1 MRLRSFTP
9 TAAALTGA
17 GRTLIARP
25 RYAITGGV
33 VVSLTAIAVVALAV
47 GVTPPPMP
55 PKPMQ
60 ARASGLPT
68 ATMPMSVAPILRTD
82 QGPARAAH
90 PVAFAALQPDTLPG
104 LGRLILAPYRPWHGT
119 RSATLSPH
127 PPARQAPPQMAEA
140 ESVAPPKPTAAATT
154 RPQARPQALVA
165 RLSDRESGTNNTPD
179 AADTLSAS
187 LRPQKRPVKLA
198 ARAVARRDSPRA
210 VASAAPAKTAPQQ
223 QQQPKPQKVAAVAT
237 PSPST
242 SLRLGKRGD
251 GCARKL
257 ARAMPRRGFGANDGS
272 AVMARLTGLEGTRR
286 DQVVM
291 NEVLSGNMPGFLHDL
306 TPVKFNGRMAD
317 GTAAQVTICVTPDYL
332 ALGSERDFVRV
343 PLGLRAATRIAERF
357 DMLLP
362 TSRMVDAIYRNA
374 QLRLPPRP
382 MDPGPQMTSTT
393 YLLRHNA
400 TIEKQRNSAGA
411 PAGTLISGH
420 KKDLVLTNRITKRQG
435 RVAIYG
441 WHRPSGNPIQPLST
455 VHGAEYA
462 DYSHGIRLVSKTAYV
477 NGRAV
482 NLRDMLA
489 DPRYASLVSKEGPI
503 AGPHLLMAS
512 LAGN

>member
-1 MRLRSFTP
+1 MRLRTFIPS
-9 TAAALTGA
+9 AAALTGA
-17 GRTLIARP
+17 GRVLVARP
-25 RYAITGGV
+25 RYAIVGGAIL
-33 VVSLTAIAVVALAV
+33 SLTAVAVVALAV
-47 GVTPPPMP
+47 GMTPPPVP
-55 PKPMQ
+55 PKPIQ
-60 ARASGLPT
+60 ARAPGLPT
-68 ATMPMSVAPILRTD
+68 AVMPMSVAPVLRTD

-90 PVAFAALQPDTLPG
+90 PAAFAALQPDALPG
-104 LGRLILAPYRPWHGT
+104 LGRLTITPYRPWHGT
-119 RSATLSPH
+119 RSATASPH
-127 PPARQAPPQMAEA
+127 PPARRTPLKMAEA
-140 ESVAPPKPTAAATT
+140 ENVAPRPIGPATT
-154 RPQARPQALVA
+154 RPQARPQTLLASLP
-165 RLSDRESGTNNTPD
+165 DPTPDNNRATD

-187 LRPQKRPVKLA
+187 LRPQKRPAKLA
-198 ARAVARRDSPRA
+198 ARVVARNDNPRA
-210 VASAAPAKTAPQQ
+210 VASAAPAKTTPQP
-223 QQQPKPQKVAAVAT
+223 QPKPQKVAAVAS
-237 PSPST
+237 PSPA
-242 SLRLGKRGD
+242 LRLGARGD
-251 GCARKL
+251 GCTRKL
-257 ARAMPRRGFGANDGS
+257 ARAMPRRGFGAGDGS
-272 AVMARLTGLEGTRR
+272 TVMARLTGLEGTRR
-286 DQVVM
+286 DQAVM
-291 NEVLSGNMPGFLHDL
+291 NEVLSGNMPGFLHNL
-306 TPVKFNGRMAD
+306 TPVTFNGQMAD

-332 ALGSERDFVRV
+332 ALGSESDFVRV

-357 DMLLP
+357 EMLLP
-362 TSRMVDAIYRNA
+362 TARMVDAIYRNA

-382 MDPGPQMTSTT
+382 MDPGAQMTSTA

-400 TIEKQRNSAGA
+400 MIEKQRNSAGA

-420 KKDLVLTNRITKRQG
+420 KKDLVLTNRITQRQG

-503 AGPHLLMAS
+503 TGPRLLMAS